1 MLSLII
7 VAFFAALRSF
17 SFSHRLLHSISYLA
31 NSSQHGDHELRV
43 NCTIFPLYLQLHF
56 KFDLLLTLTAGQN
69 VWPAVEAEAPL
80 NELY

>member
-17 SFSHRLLHSISYLA
+17 SFSHRLLNSISKQFPA
-31 NSSQHGDHELRV
+31 WRPRV

-56 KFDLLLTLTAGQN
+56 KFNLLLALTAGRN

>member
-17 SFSHRLLHSISYLA
+17 SFSHRLLHSISKQFPA
-31 NSSQHGDHELRV
+31 WRPRV
-43 NCTIFPLYLQLHF
+43 TSKLYNISFIYLQLHF
-56 KFDLLLTLTAGQN
+56 KFDLLLALTAGRN